1 MDERCAVGVTSLI
14 QATELSLQLRSA
26 VPSFR
31 LSLFCLLLT
40 TTVALG
46 SRFLHLALATEAG
59 FPLVS
64 RRA

>member
-46 SRFLHLALATEAG
+46 SRFPHPALATEAG
-59 FPLVS
+59 LPLVT